1 MLALAAL
8 VCARF
13 QTSVIGLPWL
23 PNLTPLAGA
32 FDAKLVT
39 DPMEAVF
46 FAGSSAAE

>member
-13 QTSVIGLPWL
+13 QTAAIGLPWL
-23 PNLTPLAGA
+23 PNLTLLTGA

-39 DPMEAVF
+39 DQMEDVF